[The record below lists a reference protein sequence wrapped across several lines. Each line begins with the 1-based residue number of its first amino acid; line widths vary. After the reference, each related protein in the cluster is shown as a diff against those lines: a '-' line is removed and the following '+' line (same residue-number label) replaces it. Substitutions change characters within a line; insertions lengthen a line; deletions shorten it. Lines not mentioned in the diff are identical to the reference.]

1 METWYQTRGCLIHGI
16 KEVAKWKY
24 YNEDKLRI
32 CHGFLG
38 SGYDLIGVDIFATIE
53 EAREDQKNR
62 ARKAIAAAEKR
73 IEKLKELL

>member
-1 METWYQTRGCLIHGI
+1 MQTWYQTRYCLTQGI
-16 KEVAKWKY
+16 KEIHDWTYSKSSF
-24 YNEDKLRI
+24 RI
-32 CHGFLG
+32 RHGLLG
-38 SGYDLIGVDIFATIE
+38 CNYDLVGVDIFATIE